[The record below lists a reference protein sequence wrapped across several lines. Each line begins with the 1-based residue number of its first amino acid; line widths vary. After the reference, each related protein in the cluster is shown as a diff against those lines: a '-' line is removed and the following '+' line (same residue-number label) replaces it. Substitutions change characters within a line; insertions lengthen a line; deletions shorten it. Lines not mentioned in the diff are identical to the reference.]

1 MGARKNETE
10 KRYHNTEILSS
21 CPNHPPPTLSRLG
34 PQNSLRITRPPSPAP
49 AGSGR
54 SHHTIP
60 IGRISIAKQGRWR
73 FDGRDSAAKD
83 TKPKGFSP

>member
-10 KRYHNTEILSS
+10 KRYHNTGILSS

-34 PQNSLRITRPPSPAP
+34 PQNSLRITRPPDQA
-49 AGSGR
+49 A
-54 SHHTIP
+54 
-60 IGRISIAKQGRWR
+60 RITLSRLGGFPLRNKGGGD